1 MKPTLNTDRTAGREP
16 LNKQAVS
23 DAYVYLLGRAIVIR
37 QEHTDIA
44 EPGVDYNVIKYNPV
58 GSADFVNP
66 NLDVAYLEAWIA
78 VDDET
83 SVLLEIPEI
92 TDRYYTA
99 QICNEWGDVIVN
111 INERDFPSH
120 PFGKYAFVAPGSK
133 PKVPPDAVRIE
144 LHSRKAKMLARVEL
158 RTDSEGAVALQRQFT
173 LKPLGE
179 PEIQPAVP
187 MPAFGNKELL
197 GVDLFDNVET
207 ALTSAQDISPVAARM
222 QAQVRDVARLAQAPQ
237 QRAALDKMIREQIVP
252 EFLAYAVSQSGVF
265 KNNWLGTLG
274 TGNYGSDFWMR
285 TSANLVGLWANTND
299 EVIYFVATRDAD
311 GQPLNGKN
319 DYVIEFP
326 ADERPD
332 AVVNG
337 YWSIILVDVPD
348 YRVVPNPLDR
358 FNMNSYSPLKVDDD
372 GSLKILIAPE
382 YDPLVPKSNWLPS
395 AAGSGFSLTLRTYV
409 PRDAVKRGEWF
420 PPAVRRVG
428 LKENAAAPKYR
439 AKVPPSIL
447 TPDTVKTKLLGNLEF
462 FDGMPSEA
470 TVEKGYD
477 FIDLARGAEAFLS
490 GIPVASVYAI
500 LEGFKEVGMQPGDMG
515 ITENLM
521 DARSLYLTPNST
533 TPYCMM
539 ELNLENGPMV
549 MEVPPGVMGPIGDAY
564 FRWVADVGLTG
575 QDQGKGGRYLFV
587 HTSYEGEIPPGYFVV
602 EVPTYRN
609 PAFFRAFVKDGD
621 IAGAVRGV
629 KESFRLYPLSQA
641 DNPPEQ
647 RFVNVSG
654 LQFNTVHANDFQ
666 FFEEINAVIQH
677 EPADAFNPEI
687 IGLFASIG
695 IKKGQPF
702 APDARMKQILTEAVA
717 IGNAAARA
725 IAFAPRDTSSY
736 YYPDRQW
743 YSSFAGAY
751 DFMDNGAM
759 MLDNRVMWHYIAT
772 GVTPAMATPKVGT
785 GSVYPTTARD
795 SEGDYLD
802 GGKTYSV
809 VLPGPIPAKAFW
821 SFTVYDSQTR
831 SFLETDQKSAGLDS
845 LDPKV
850 KANPDGSYTLWFGPK
865 APEGHEGNWVQT
877 MPGKSYFVFMRLY
890 GPLQTWFDK
899 TWKPGDFERVK

>member
-1 MKPTLNTDRTAGREP
+1 MTDLQLLDKHTISE
-16 LNKQAVS
+16 
-23 DAYVYLLGRAIVIR
+23 AYVYLLGRAIVIR
-37 QEHTDIA
+37 QEHRDIA

-111 INERDFPSH
+111 INEREFPSH
-120 PFGKYAFVAPGSK
+120 PFGQYAFVAPSAK
-133 PKVPPDAVRIE
+133 AKVPADAVRIE
-144 LHSRKAKMLARVEL
+144 LHSRKAKLLGRVEL
-158 RTDSEGAVALQRQFT
+158 KSDREGAVALQRQFT

-179 PEIQPAVP
+179 PEIQPAVS

-197 GVDLFDNVET
+197 GVELFDHAEAV
-207 ALTSAQDISPVAARM
+207 LTSAQDVSPAAARM
-222 QAQVRDVARLAQAPQ
+222 QAKVRDVARLAQDTE
-237 QRAALDKMIREQIVP
+237 QRAVLDTLIREQVVP

-265 KNNWLGTLG
+265 KHNWLGTLG
-274 TGNYGSDFWMR
+274 TGNYGSDYWKR

-299 EVIYFVATRDAD
+299 EVIYFVATKDAD
-311 GQPLNGKN
+311 GQPLNGEH
-319 DYVIEFP
+319 DYVLEFR

-332 AVVNG
+332 TVVNG
-337 YWSIILVDVPD
+337 YWSVILVDVPD
-348 YRVVPNPLDR
+348 YRVVPNPLNR
-358 FNMNSYSPLKVDDD
+358 FNLNSYSPLKVDDD
-372 GSLKILIAPE
+372 GSLKILIAP
-382 YDPLVPKSNWLPS
+382 DPNPSVPESNWLPS
-395 AAGSGFSLTLRTYV
+395 AAGSGFSLTFRTYV
-409 PRDAVKRGEWF
+409 PKDVVKRGEWF
-420 PPAVRRVG
+420 PPAVKRLERKG
-428 LKENAAAPKYR
+428 IAAVPKYK

-447 TPDTVKTKLLGNLEF
+447 TPDTVPTEFLGTLNF
-462 FDGMPSEA
+462 FDGMPSQA
-470 TVEKGYD
+470 TVEKSYD
-477 FIDLARGAEAFLS
+477 FLDLARGTEAFLN
-490 GIPVASVYAI
+490 GIPAASVYAI
-500 LEGFKEVGMQPGDMG
+500 LEGFKDVGMQPGDMG
-515 ITENLM
+515 ITEHLM

-539 ELNLENGPMV
+539 ELNLEDGPMV

-564 FRWVADVGLTG
+564 FRWVTDVGLTG
-575 QDQGKGGRYLFV
+575 PDQGKGGKYLFV

-602 EVPTYRN
+602 DVPTYRN
-609 PAFFRAFVKDGD
+609 PAFFRAFVKAGD

-629 KESFRLYPLSQA
+629 KENFRLYPLSQA

-654 LQFNTVHANDFQ
+654 LQYNTVHANDFH

-687 IGLFASIG
+687 LGLFASIG

-702 APDARMKQILTEAVA
+702 APDGRMKKILTEAVA

-725 IAFAPRDTSSY
+725 IAFSPRDASTY

-751 DFMDNGAM
+751 DFIDNGAM

-795 SEGDYLD
+795 SEGNYLD

-809 VLPGPIPAKAFW
+809 TLPGPVPAKAFW
-821 SFTVYDSQTR
+821 SFTVYDGQTR
-831 SFLETDQKSAGLDS
+831 SFLETDQKLAGLDS

-850 KANPDGSYTLWFGPK
+850 KPNHDGSYTLWFGPE

-877 MPGKSYFVFMRLY
+877 IPGKSYFVFMRLY
-890 GPLQTWFDK
+890 GPLQPWFDK
-899 TWKPGDFERVK
+899 TWKPGDFELVK